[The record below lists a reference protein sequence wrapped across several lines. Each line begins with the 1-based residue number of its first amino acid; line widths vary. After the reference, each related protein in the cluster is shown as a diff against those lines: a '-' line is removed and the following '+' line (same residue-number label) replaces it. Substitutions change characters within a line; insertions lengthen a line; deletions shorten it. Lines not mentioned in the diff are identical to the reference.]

1 MKSDTRQTKRQIK
14 TKEDVK
20 RFFQKMMNDKHTCIE
35 YMRERRPLS
44 DLKSSGIKVAKIS
57 EVLG

>member
-1 MKSDTRQTKRQIK
+1 MKSDAKQLKVQIK

-20 RFFQKMMNDKHTCIE
+20 RFFQKMMNDKRTCIE
-35 YMRERRPLS
+35 YMCERRPLS
-44 DLKSSGIKVAKIS
+44 ELKSSGIKVAKIS